1 MLNQNISRTS
11 NHNLETGET
20 GNQLQNL
27 SISLT
32 DNKSPK
38 YKKKQDSDDF
48 EELGET
54 REIIEDRIFRLKLQM
69 VNLTI
74 T

>member
-1 MLNQNISRTS
+1 M
-11 NHNLETGET
+11 
-20 GNQLQNL
+20 
-27 SISLT
+27 T

-74 T
+74 TQQELSGQMENVSTDKQEASPIN